1 MLQSTLQRLHPFLQ
15 SCRKSQPLKLAEN
28 TKQKQYLVKKF
39 TITDILLY
47 FLICEKF
54 HNVLNYLKTCSISWC
69 FLYSN
74 KGYMRSIL
82 AIPLRGELYDSIWEK
97 ASATRCE
104 IESETDKANF
114 KFPLGYFKHAHFPHC
129 CKPFDTFSVLKL
141 AFFSSCCKITI
152 GMNKHR
158 CKIHEIKAWEVAS
171 EFDYDHKMNRR
182 LFLSAINLCNKH
194 HLQKQI
200 KSVSQLGLSY

>member
-1 MLQSTLQRLHPFLQ
+1 MLQLTLQRLHPFLQ

-54 HNVLNYLKTCSISWC
+54 HNVLNYLKTWSISWY

-74 KGYMRSIL
+74 EGYMRSIL

-104 IESETDKANF
+104 IESERQTRQISSSRWVISNVHIFLAAVS
-114 KFPLGYFKHAHFPHC
+114 PLILFWC
-129 CKPFDTFSVLKL
+129 WSWPFFQLL
-141 AFFSSCCKITI
+141 Q
-152 GMNKHR
+152 
-158 CKIHEIKAWEVAS
+158 
-171 EFDYDHKMNRR
+171 DHNW
-182 LFLSAINLCNKH
+182 NE
-194 HLQKQI
+194 
-200 KSVSQLGLSY
+200 

>member
-54 HNVLNYLKTCSISWC
+54 HNVLNYLKTWSISWY

-104 IESETDKANF
+104 TESETDKANF
-114 KFPLGYFKHAHFPHC
+114 KFLLGYFKHAHFPRC
-129 CKPFDTFSVLKL
+129 CKPFDTFLVLKL
-141 AFFSSCCKITI
+141 AFFPV
-152 GMNKHR
+152 
-158 CKIHEIKAWEVAS
+158 VA
-171 EFDYDHKMNRR
+171 R
-182 LFLSAINLCNKH
+182 
-194 HLQKQI
+194 
-200 KSVSQLGLSY
+200 SQLEWISTDVKYMKSKHEKWLLSLIMIIKWTKDCS